1 MESTTIQQTL
11 NPIQLHLLKMFSYN
25 RSEQGLLELQS
36 VLFEYYQNKAKQQTN
51 EFWKANDLN
60 ATKMEEIMYGHNRIS
75 TK

>member
-1 MESTTIQQTL
+1 MKSTTIQQTL

-51 EFWKANDLN
+51 EFWKVNDLN

>member
-1 MESTTIQQTL
+1 METTVVQQPL